1 MQTNLTPCIDS
12 IIELAVSYFKIMLKT
27 ALKHVTM
34 RLMSFWQ
41 RLRSPELVQ
50 NRRTPGPGR
59 ACEFVTPPKVL
70 PYFAHWFQYKKKLLY
85 QHCSLTTET

>member
-1 MQTNLTPCIDS
+1 MQTNLTPCIDN

-50 NRRTPGPGR
+50 NRRTPWTLPCMWICDPSKSTSLFR
-59 ACEFVTPPKVL
+59 TLIPIQKEVTVPAL
-70 PYFAHWFQYKKKLLY
+70 
-85 QHCSLTTET
+85 